1 MTSDVS
7 DVRDDIGKIYLNS
20 NKNIIN
26 TFQNELKTVGHV
38 NNFYD
43 LVLKEGFISWVT
55 DAND

>member
-1 MTSDVS
+1 MTS

-43 LVLKEGFISWVT
+43 LVLKDGFISWVT